1 MLANVMPWHR
11 LSRKMSDKT
20 HTHGLRINRCS
31 IHYKGGGID
40 RWHAVPYITAPYC
53 THFRARI
60 NQEGDI
66 MELTLKQY
74 ADQLNI
80 SYEAVRASFKIHE
93 GKDLIPG
100 THYRKSGRTRILLQ
114 PGIDLMN
121 SYRGHPL
128 MPVAVPEEVDRLH
141 EEIQTLQAKITEL
154 DAELSAAHS
163 EIASQ
168 SLQITELTA
177 KLAESKDALITALY
191 QIQNLQGR
199 LIEGATTEPKDEEEP
214 RRGFFARIFGRK

>member
-1 MLANVMPWHR
+1 
-11 LSRKMSDKT
+11 
-20 HTHGLRINRCS
+20 
-31 IHYKGGGID
+31 
-40 RWHAVPYITAPYC
+40 
-53 THFRARI
+53 
-60 NQEGDI
+60 

-80 SYEAVRASFKIHE
+80 SYEAARASFALHE

-128 MPVAVPEEVDRLH
+128 MPVTVPEEVDRLH
-141 EEIQTLQAKITEL
+141 EEIQTLQSKITEL
-154 DAELSAAHS
+154 EEQLSAAES
-163 EIASQ
+163 ENASQ
-168 SLQITELTA
+168 RLQIADLTG

-199 LIEGATTEPKDEEEP
+199 LIEGATTEPTEP
-214 RRGFFARIFGRK
+214 QEQRRGFFARIFKR